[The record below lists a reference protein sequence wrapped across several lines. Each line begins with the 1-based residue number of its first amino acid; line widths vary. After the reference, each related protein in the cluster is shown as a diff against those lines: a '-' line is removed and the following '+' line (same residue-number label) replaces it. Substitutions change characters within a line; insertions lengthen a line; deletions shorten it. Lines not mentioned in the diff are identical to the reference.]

1 MHERRLTLALVAL
14 LVLVVASPLV
24 ANDVE
29 ATEGR
34 GGAFVTLT
42 YTGNASSVELNG
54 EWNWSAPVAMTQNG
68 NVWSVDVELE
78 EGLYCYKFVV
88 DGAYIFDPS
97 NPERIYCDDIE
108 NSLLRVDDHLR
119 PHYTATLT

>member
-1 MHERRLTLALVAL
+1 MHGRRLSVALTAL

-29 ATEGR
+29 AAEGR

-78 EGLYCYKFVV
+78 EVC
-88 DGAYIFDPS
+88 
-97 NPERIYCDDIE
+97 
-108 NSLLRVDDHLR
+108 
-119 PHYTATLT
+119 TATNLSWTVPTSLTRATRSESTATTLRIHSSVWTTIFVRTTPPP

>member
-88 DGAYIFDPS
+88 DGAYILTQATRS
-97 NPERIYCDDIE
+97 E
-108 NSLLRVDDHLR
+108 S
-119 PHYTATLT
+119 TATTLRIHSSVWTTIFVRTTPPP